1 MNRRAALEQG
11 GRRLI
16 LIKARPSQTRFKMR
30 TDVLALGA
38 PRALRLPGGG
48 QAMSTDDQSWRVPLS
63 LPRRLTHPLWLLLA
77 GVAAALC
84 AIWLYAPLTGNV
96 GLWALLPLLV
106 SAAMIVAT
114 AHHLAQRHHAGR
126 PQYERNRKPLAGP
139 RPGARLPQ

>member
-1 MNRRAALEQG
+1 MP
-11 GRRLI
+11 I
-16 LIKARPSQTRFKMR
+16 S
-30 TDVLALGA
+30 
-38 PRALRLPGGG
+38 
-48 QAMSTDDQSWRVPLS
+48 
-63 LPRRLTHPLWLLLA
+63 RRLTRSLWLLLA

-84 AIWLYAPLTGNV
+84 AIWLYAPLTAYV

-114 AHHLAQRHHAGR
+114 AHHLAQRYHAGR